1 MDATRHGLMHSSGN
15 RKNMS
20 NGVKFVVEDRGQGKV
35 ALKTADGRY
44 VYIAGAGLSG
54 DVRLT
59 SDASKAEEFVWQD
72 MLYNHCMLLSLKMQR
87 YVGKHTADGSPYSA
101 DFQGAD
107 AGMKNGCV
115 FAWEVV
121 E

>member
-1 MDATRHGLMHSSGN
+1 
-15 RKNMS
+15 MS
-20 NGVKFVVEDRGQGKV
+20 QQVQFCVENRGQGKV
-35 ALKTADGRY
+35 ALKCADGRY

-54 DVRLT
+54 DVRFT

-72 MLYNHCMLLSLKMQR
+72 MLYHRCMLLSLKTQR
-87 YVGKHTADGSPYSA
+87 YVGKHAADGSPYSA

-115 FAWEVV
+115 FSWEEVR
-121 E
+121 